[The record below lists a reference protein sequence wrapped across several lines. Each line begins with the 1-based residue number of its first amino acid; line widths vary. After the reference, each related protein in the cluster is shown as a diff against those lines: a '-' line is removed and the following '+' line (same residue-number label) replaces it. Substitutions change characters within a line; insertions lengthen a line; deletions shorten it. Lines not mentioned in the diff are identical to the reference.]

1 MKAVLRHVRKAQL
14 RNSALAFWAANLI
27 RGDTSKAL
35 SPEVLH
41 QIQTMNLSSR
51 QICAAFRADLKRR
64 RSRRA
69 SRITSRFGSSK
80 AVHQA
85 RREHDQAIKALE
97 GVFEQFE
104 AILFQ
109 IGDACAWA
117 VLGGQTRVL
126 MPLYKKGGNRHPLPT
141 GAGLEGPLHVLSKAH
156 ATGNFLVLHNDL
168 TNCLCIGDLTF
179 VSVNRPWR
187 HPSVFEVKTTE
198 PDKNDRSTIGLF
210 GAKGGWP
217 VDVEMLLDIHTQ
229 LGFAIDAAPP
239 LDERGERQWREI
251 TERAELMQ
259 NISASGL
266 KPLSADGRTLW
277 SAVERVLVAALRTGY
292 TYDQVEPGVYMIA
305 VRNRELGEFQP
316 NFEAAFTRL
325 RDDVF
330 SLTPKLGWTTA
341 STSQLWADTAGAPLF
356 APLLLWRI
364 PAALSAYVAAN
375 ELVLMGYVR
384 EDVWPTLFAERGI
397 ERAIDEDGQWLL
409 RRGDA
414 LVTFRAVEV
423 AKITAG
429 VIFSGISPIAVAD
442 AVDADLTGQATVSA
456 PTTPAG

>member
-1 MKAVLRHVRKAQL
+1 MKAVLQHVRRAQE
-14 RNSALAFWAANLI
+14 RNCALAFWAADLL
-27 RGDTSKAL
+27 RKDTTQPLAPS
-35 SPEVLH
+35 VLEEL
-41 QIQTMNLSSR
+41 QTMNRSTR
-51 QICAAFRADLKRR
+51 QVVAAFRADLKQRR
-64 RSRRA
+64 GQRT
-69 SRITSRFGSSK
+69 SRITSRFGSSA

-85 RREHDQAIKALE
+85 RKEHDQAIKALE

-126 MPLYKKGGNRHPLPT
+126 MPLYKRGGNRHPLPT
-141 GAGLEGPLHVLSKAH
+141 GPGLEGPVYVLSQAH
-156 ATGNFLVLHNDL
+156 ATGNFLALHNDL

-179 VSVNRPWR
+179 VWANRPWR
-187 HPSVFEVKTTE
+187 HPSVFEVKTTG
-198 PDKNDRSTIGLF
+198 PDENDRSMIGLF
-210 GAKGGWP
+210 GVEGGWP
-217 VDVEMLLDIHTQ
+217 ADVEMLHEIHAQ
-229 LGFAIDAAPP
+229 LGFEVDAAPP

-266 KPLSADGRTLW
+266 KPLNADERTLW

-292 TYDQVEPGVYMIA
+292 AYDQVEPGVYMIA
-305 VRNRELGEFQP
+305 VRNKELGEFVP
-316 NFEAAFTRL
+316 NFEAALTRL
-325 RDDVF
+325 RDEVF
-330 SLTPKLGWTTA
+330 ALTPEMAWSSA
-341 STSQLWADTAGAPLF
+341 STSQLWEDTAGAPLF

-364 PAALSAYVAAN
+364 PAALSAHLTAN
-375 ELVLMGYVR
+375 QLVLIGYVR

-397 ERAIDEDGQWLL
+397 ERKIDEDGQWLL
-409 RRGDA
+409 RRGEA

-442 AVDADLTGQATVSA
+442 AVDADLTGQAAA
-456 PTTPAG
+456 PAEPITS